1 MARKS
6 RKETAA
12 VAVQETDAACRAAIY
27 VRLSVEDTHTHSVSI
42 ETQQMIIARYLEQYP
57 EISVYDTYIDNG
69 ATGTNFHRP
78 GFQQML
84 SDIEAGH
91 VNCVI
96 VKDLSRLGRNTIDTG
111 YYIEQYF
118 RIRSIRFIAVNENF
132 DTAAPEDA
140 HSGIIIPLRNMIN
153 EAYALDIGRKIRAQ
167 QRQAM
172 KDGKFIGARTPYGY
186 LKAEDDCHQL
196 IIDPVAAVVVQRM
209 FRWASEGAGL
219 NTIAVRLNEAGILTP
234 SHYKKMQGKITH
246 ENLLGSGKW
255 QTRTVGVILRSEVYT
270 GDLVQGQTKTVDHR
284 QVKADAEE
292 WTVVRDTHEAIIS
305 REQFAAVQEI
315 LNQTAS
321 RAKAREVKA
330 FTPNLLKGKVFC
342 AHCGGSLHRQRNI
355 RKKSDDVYFYHCLSQ
370 SRISKDACPGVT
382 IREDALLDMLADM
395 LQDALDTALGQ
406 YTLSLAELPRQ
417 AADRAELRE
426 KITSRK
432 QEIQRLRGIV
442 RSLYENLVQ
451 GVLTKDEYFDYK
463 EKYESCIADLAVE
476 MEQLEDGLRTMG
488 TQVEQHRALEQD
500 AAQIKT
506 DCALTGAL
514 IERLIDRIEVGNLVL
529 HGEVVG
535 IAAAYHAKHR
545 WLPCVFA
552 VVTGTA
558 RKFHRCGHSCA
569 AFDGKAFDPLH
580 AGRDGHI
587 GAAAKAVQR
596 RAFDHQRIGGDHAAG
611 RDGQQRAGAPIRQA
625 AALAAEPRIIQC
637 HGNTLQWAASKDTV
651 ADLLQRG
658 RDVQLQLRVIAH
670 CCHEC
675 QRLHAPQTLRQHQ
688 TAHLLLREGA
698 AANAL
703 HGRRNSQLLQRQAIE
718 SKRADGADRSVIG
731 DDAVPAA
738 QHQLTVPLA
747 NEAVILCVKA
757 GIAVLHG
764 DAVNAR
770 RHHVEAQITA
780 VADALHA
787 ARDNQIAAAKHLVE
801 RSSDNLQNNGV
812 MTHSVSSFVR
822 VV

>member
-12 VAVQETDAACRAAIY
+12 VAVQEADAACRAAIY

-246 ENLLGSGKW
+246 KNLLGSGKW

-305 REQFAAVQEI
+305 RETVRGGA
-315 LNQTAS
+315 
-321 RAKAREVKA
+321 
-330 FTPNLLKGKVFC
+330 GKSQSDRQPRQDT
-342 AHCGGSLHRQRNI
+342 GGQSLHAESSQR
-355 RKKSDDVYFYHCLSQ
+355 
-370 SRISKDACPGVT
+370 
-382 IREDALLDMLADM
+382 
-395 LQDALDTALGQ
+395 
-406 YTLSLAELPRQ
+406 
-417 AADRAELRE
+417 
-426 KITSRK
+426 
-432 QEIQRLRGIV
+432 
-442 RSLYENLVQ
+442 Q
-451 GVLTKDEYFDYK
+451 GVLLPLWRQSAPAAEYP
-463 EKYESCIADLAVE
+463 
-476 MEQLEDGLRTMG
+476 Q
-488 TQVEQHRALEQD
+488 
-500 AAQIKT
+500 
-506 DCALTGAL
+506 
-514 IERLIDRIEVGNLVL
+514 EVRRCVL
-529 HGEVVG
+529 
-535 IAAAYHAKHR
+535 
-545 WLPCVFA
+545 LPLSEPEPNQQGCLPRRDHPRGCVA
-552 VVTGTA
+552 GY
-558 RKFHRCGHSCA
+558 
-569 AFDGKAFDPLH
+569 
-580 AGRDGHI
+580 AGRY
-587 GAAAKAVQR
+587 
-596 RAFDHQRIGGDHAAG
+596 
-611 RDGQQRAGAPIRQA
+611 
-625 AALAAEPRIIQC
+625 
-637 HGNTLQWAASKDTV
+637 ASGC
-651 ADLLQRG
+651 A
-658 RDVQLQLRVIAH
+658 
-670 CCHEC
+670 
-675 QRLHAPQTLRQHQ
+675 
-688 TAHLLLREGA
+688 
-698 AANAL
+698 
-703 HGRRNSQLLQRQAIE
+703 
-718 SKRADGADRSVIG
+718 
-731 DDAVPAA
+731 
-738 QHQLTVPLA
+738 
-747 NEAVILCVKA
+747 
-757 GIAVLHG
+757 
-764 DAVNAR
+764 
-770 RHHVEAQITA
+770 
-780 VADALHA
+780 
-787 ARDNQIAAAKHLVE
+787 
-801 RSSDNLQNNGV
+801 
-812 MTHSVSSFVR
+812 
-822 VV
+822 

>member
-12 VAVQETDAACRAAIY
+12 VAVQEANATCRAAIY

-118 RIRSIRFIAVNENF
+118 RIRSIRFIAGNENF
-132 DTAAPEDA
+132 DTANPEDA

-219 NTIAVRLNEAGILTP
+219 NTIAVRLNEAGVLTP

-370 SRISKDACPGVT
+370 GDYR
-382 IREDALLDMLADM
+382 
-395 LQDALDTALGQ
+395 
-406 YTLSLAELPRQ
+406 LSLAELPRQ

-463 EKYESCIADLAVE
+463 EKYESRIADLAVE
-476 MEQLEDGLRTMG
+476 MEQLEDGLRTMDA
-488 TQVEQHRALEQD
+488 QAEQHRALEQD

-506 DCALTGAL
+506 DRALTGAL
-514 IERLIDRIEVGNLVL
+514 IERLIDRIEVS
-529 HGEVVG
+529 HD
-535 IAAAYHAKHR
+535 K
-545 WLPCVFA
+545 
-552 VVTGTA
+552 
-558 RKFHRCGHSCA
+558 
-569 AFDGKAFDPLH
+569 
-580 AGRDGHI
+580 
-587 GAAAKAVQR
+587 
-596 RAFDHQRIGGDHAAG
+596 
-611 RDGQQRAGAPIRQA
+611 
-625 AALAAEPRIIQC
+625 
-637 HGNTLQWAASKDTV
+637 
-651 ADLLQRG
+651 
-658 RDVQLQLRVIAH
+658 
-670 CCHEC
+670 
-675 QRLHAPQTLRQHQ
+675 
-688 TAHLLLREGA
+688 
-698 AANAL
+698 
-703 HGRRNSQLLQRQAIE
+703 
-718 SKRADGADRSVIG
+718 
-731 DDAVPAA
+731 
-738 QHQLTVPLA
+738 
-747 NEAVILCVKA
+747 
-757 GIAVLHG
+757 
-764 DAVNAR
+764 
-770 RHHVEAQITA
+770 QIT
-780 VADALHA
+780 
-787 ARDNQIAAAKHLVE
+787 
-801 RSSDNLQNNGV
+801 
-812 MTHSVSSFVR
+812 VR
-822 VV
+822 YRFQSEFETYAEVLEQCRNM